1 MRKNYKGGITLI
13 KIYSEKDFTKDF
25 IDKIKSN
32 EELWDYPFE
41 ELDYLV
47 KEKENQSFVIIGD
60 RIKEIE
66 MGE

>member
-1 MRKNYKGGITLI
+1 MI

>member
-1 MRKNYKGGITLI
+1 MI
-13 KIYSEKDFTKDF
+13 KIYSEQDFTKDF
-25 IDKIKSN
+25 IDKLKLN

-47 KEKENQSFVIIGD
+47 KEKQNASFIIIGD
-60 RIKEIE
+60 RIKEFK

>member
-1 MRKNYKGGITLI
+1 MI

-60 RIKEIE
+60 RIKEIG